1 MDVRAREIEQTRE
14 RLVRHGAPRLEMA
27 CIVLVTAAVG
37 LLASFLMLHAG
48 VSLMA
53 VRYPAA
59 ILAAYGL
66 FLAQMAAWAR
76 WRDASIADPTDV
88 AEMAFDTFGSWP
100 RGVSVTTSKAS
111 GTGSSLDISDADLG
125 FGALL
130 VLAVVACVAL
140 VASGWVVW
148 TAPTLMA
155 ELAVDV
161 AIAGGLYKRLRG
173 LPSEGTGWLVLR
185 HTRWPLAGL
194 LAFFS
199 VLGIALQAL
208 APGADTMLQALHA
221 L

>member
-1 MDVRAREIEQTRE
+1 MDVRTREIEQTRE
-14 RLVRHGAPRLEMA
+14 RLVRLGAPRLEMA

-48 VSLMA
+48 VSSMA
-53 VRYPAA
+53 VRYPSA
-59 ILAAYGL
+59 ILVAYGL

-76 WRDASIADPTDV
+76 WRDASIADPADA
-88 AEMAFDTFGSWP
+88 AEIAFDTLGSWP
-100 RGVSVTTSKAS
+100 RSASVPAPSAS
-111 GTGSSLDISDADLG
+111 GAGSSLDIGDADLG
-125 FGALL
+125 FGAVL

-173 LPSEGTGWLVLR
+173 LPSEGTGWLVVR
-185 HTRWPLAGL
+185 YTRWPLVGL
-194 LAFFS
+194 LVFF
-199 VLGIALQAL
+199 VALGIALQSL
-208 APGADTMLQALHA
+208 APGASTMLQALHA